1 MNTSSDNL
9 DEGLIDNYKKLR
21 KTGKEIEN
29 MTEPLRK
36 QASKSI
42 GNAVKNL
49 TKGNKKDT
57 NVVKQSDVSKKA
69 AEFTK
74 DYNKTKNITVPKA
87 KKTPITPAMK
97 EKAFKQSFGKP
108 TGADP
113 TTGKGTY
120 KPPKNITNRNL
131 YVDKAGKPTPKG
143 IDKYIT
149 NRNTKGKF
157 KGADIKP
164 DTVSKG
170 LEKTA
175 KDIKNPTVRKST
187 ASQIQS
193 KYGGRRAE
201 TSKPNG
207 FKAFKNDPA
216 VKATRKV
223 SQARVDATKDITA
236 NVKSQGN
243 TYTRN
248 FNAKRNALYKDPW
261 NDAPNMKVKTSTTKA
276 QTSKLDLK
284 PPKGEIIGGPTGKA
298 STMKGPK
305 SSSVYKIK
313 FKDFSKKIASKS
325 STSGGKSSPV
335 LNKWSKSAGQKA
347 LGDVIKGKDYSKAI
361 RDRGTEII
369 KKGNE
374 TTSIVRANKQV
385 VDLAKSPA
393 KGGKLTASARGLE
406 NTSDLAKSPKIK
418 VSSDGPPPRSAA
430 SKMTNFPK
438 KGKVTGS
445 SWVTR
450 GYAKQFGALSGVAG
464 GIDKYKQERA
474 KGKGVLASATAG
486 ATKGS
491 ARGLGTYAGTV
502 VGTRYGGKLGGF
514 IGGTVGGAVGD
525 RAYEVGKNVT
535 KAVGKTFKSF
545 GKSNKYT
552 DTDAYKKLIKPKKPG
567 QKYKSIGIGS

>member
-131 YVDKAGKPTPKG
+131 YVDKAGKPTQKG

-201 TSKPNG
+201 TSKTNG

-216 VKATRKV
+216 VKTTRKV
-223 SQARVDATKDITA
+223 SQARVDATKDINA

-243 TYTRN
+243 TYTRS

-261 NDAPNMKVKTSTTKA
+261 NDAPNMKVKTSTAKA

-335 LNKWSKSAGQKA
+335 LNKWSKAAGQKA

-369 KKGNE
+369 KKGKE

-406 NTSDLAKSPKIK
+406 NTSDLAKSPKVTFNNRSTSK
-418 VSSDGPPPRSAA
+418 SVRSDL

-450 GYAKQFGALSGVAG
+450 GYAKQFGVANAIGSGVSTYKKEKQAG
-464 GIDKYKQERA
+464 KSNVA
-474 KGKGVLASATAG
+474 AATSGVLKGG
-486 ATKGS
+486 AK
-491 ARGLGTYAGTV
+491 GLGTYAGTI
-502 VGTRYGGKLGGF
+502 VGTKLGGKLGGLV
-514 IGGTVGGAVGD
+514 GGTVGGAVTGG
-525 RAYEVGKNVT
+525 AYEIGK
-535 KAVGKTFKSF
+535 KTFKMF
-545 GKSNKYT
+545 TKKKTPYNKT
-552 DTDAYKKLIKPKKPG
+552 RQYKALPQTSRI
-567 QKYKSIGIGS
+567 SS

>member
-113 TTGKGTY
+113 KTGKGTY

-131 YVDKAGKPTPKG
+131 YVDKAGKPTEKG

-149 NRNTKGKF
+149 NRQTKGKF

-170 LEKTA
+170 LTQAA
-175 KDIKNPTVRKST
+175 KDIKDPAIRKST
-187 ASQIQS
+187 AAQITT
-193 KYGGRRAE
+193 KYGGRRAK
-201 TSKPNG
+201 TVNQ
-207 FKAFKNDPA
+207 AN
-216 VKATRKV
+216 V
-223 SQARVDATKDITA
+223 SARTDATKDIKA
-236 NVKSQGN
+236 NVKTQGN
-243 TYTRN
+243 TYSKG
-248 FNAKRNALYKDPW
+248 FNAKRNALYSDPW
-261 NDAPNMKVKTSTTKA
+261 KDAPNMKVKTSTAKG

-284 PPKGEIIGGPTGKA
+284 PPKGEIIGGPKGKA
-298 STMKGPK
+298 STVKGPK

-347 LGDVIKGKDYSKAI
+347 LNDVIKGKDYSKAI

-385 VDLAKSPA
+385 VDLAKSSE

-406 NTSDLAKSPKIK
+406 NTSDLAKSPKVTINTSK
-418 VSSDGPPPRSAA
+418 PVRSDA

-450 GYAKQFGALSGVAG
+450 GYAKQFGVVNAIGSGISTYKKEKQAGKSNVAAATSGALKG
-464 GIDKYKQERA
+464 GA
-474 KGKGVLASATAG
+474 K
-486 ATKGS
+486 
-491 ARGLGTYAGTV
+491 GLGTYAGTI
-502 VGTRYGGKLGGF
+502 VGTKFGGKLGGLV
-514 IGGTVGGAVGD
+514 GGTVGGAVTGG
-525 RAYEVGKNVT
+525 AYEIGK
-535 KAVGKTFKSF
+535 KTFKMF
-545 GKSNKYT
+545 TKKKTPYNKT
-552 DTDAYKKLIKPKKPG
+552 RQYKALPQTSRI
-567 QKYKSIGIGS
+567 SS

>member
-113 TTGKGTY
+113 KTGKGTY

-131 YVDKAGKPTPKG
+131 YVDKAGKPTEKG

-149 NRNTKGKF
+149 NRQTKGKF

-170 LEKTA
+170 LTQAA
-175 KDIKNPTVRKST
+175 KDIKDPAIRKST
-187 ASQIQS
+187 AAQITT
-193 KYGGRRAE
+193 KYGGRRAK
-201 TSKPNG
+201 TVNQ
-207 FKAFKNDPA
+207 AN
-216 VKATRKV
+216 V
-223 SQARVDATKDITA
+223 SARTDATKDIKA
-236 NVKSQGN
+236 NVKTQGN
-243 TYTRN
+243 TYSKG
-248 FNAKRNALYKDPW
+248 FNAKRNALYSDPW
-261 NDAPNMKVKTSTTKA
+261 KDAPNMKVKTSTAKG

-284 PPKGEIIGGPTGKA
+284 PPKGEIIGGPKGKA
-298 STMKGPK
+298 STVKGPK

-369 KKGNE
+369 KKGKE

-406 NTSDLAKSPKIK
+406 TTPDLAKSPKVTFNNRSTSK
-418 VSSDGPPPRSAA
+418 SVRSDL

-450 GYAKQFGALSGVAG
+450 GYAKQFGVANAIGSGVSTYKKEKQAG
-464 GIDKYKQERA
+464 KSNVA
-474 KGKGVLASATAG
+474 AATSGVLKGG
-486 ATKGS
+486 AK
-491 ARGLGTYAGTV
+491 GLGTYAGTI
-502 VGTRYGGKLGGF
+502 VGTKFGGKLGGLV
-514 IGGTVGGAVGD
+514 GGTVGGAVTGG
-525 RAYEVGKNVT
+525 AYEIGK
-535 KAVGKTFKSF
+535 KTFKMF
-545 GKSNKYT
+545 TKKKTPYNKT
-552 DTDAYKKLIKPKKPG
+552 RQYKALPQTSRI
-567 QKYKSIGIGS
+567 SS

>member
-113 TTGKGTY
+113 KTGKGTY

-131 YVDKAGKPTPKG
+131 YVDKAGKPTEKG

-149 NRNTKGKF
+149 NRQTKGKF

-170 LEKTA
+170 LTQAA
-175 KDIKNPTVRKST
+175 KDIKDPAIRKST
-187 ASQIQS
+187 AAQITT
-193 KYGGRRAE
+193 KYGGRRAK
-201 TSKPNG
+201 TVNQ
-207 FKAFKNDPA
+207 AN
-216 VKATRKV
+216 V
-223 SQARVDATKDITA
+223 SARTDATKDIKA
-236 NVKSQGN
+236 NVKTQGN
-243 TYTRN
+243 TYSKG
-248 FNAKRNALYKDPW
+248 FNAKRNALYSDPW
-261 NDAPNMKVKTSTTKA
+261 KDAPNMKVKTSTAKG

-284 PPKGEIIGGPTGKA
+284 PPKGEIIGGPKGKA
-298 STMKGPK
+298 STVKGPK

-335 LNKWSKSAGQKA
+335 LNKWSKSSGQKA

-369 KKGNE
+369 KKGKE

-406 NTSDLAKSPKIK
+406 TTPDLAKSPKVTFNNRSTSK
-418 VSSDGPPPRSAA
+418 SVRSDL

-450 GYAKQFGALSGVAG
+450 GYAKQFGVANAIGSGVSTYKKEKQAG
-464 GIDKYKQERA
+464 KSNVA
-474 KGKGVLASATAG
+474 AATSGVLKGG
-486 ATKGS
+486 AK
-491 ARGLGTYAGTV
+491 GLGTYAGTI
-502 VGTRYGGKLGGF
+502 VGTKFGGKLGGLV
-514 IGGTVGGAVGD
+514 GGTVGGAVTGG
-525 RAYEVGKNVT
+525 AYEIGK
-535 KAVGKTFKSF
+535 KTFKMF
-545 GKSNKYT
+545 TKKKTPYNKT
-552 DTDAYKKLIKPKKPG
+552 RQYKALPQTSRI
-567 QKYKSIGIGS
+567 SS

>member
-113 TTGKGTY
+113 KTGKGTY

-131 YVDKAGKPTPKG
+131 YVDKAGKPTEKG

-149 NRNTKGKF
+149 NRQTKGKF

-170 LEKTA
+170 LTQAA
-175 KDIKNPTVRKST
+175 KDIKDPAIRKST
-187 ASQIQS
+187 AAQITT
-193 KYGGRRAE
+193 KYGGRRAK
-201 TSKPNG
+201 TVNQ
-207 FKAFKNDPA
+207 AN
-216 VKATRKV
+216 V
-223 SQARVDATKDITA
+223 SARTDATKDIKA
-236 NVKSQGN
+236 NVKTQGN
-243 TYTRN
+243 TYSKG
-248 FNAKRNALYKDPW
+248 FNAKRNALYSDPW
-261 NDAPNMKVKTSTTKA
+261 KDAPNMKVKTSTAKG

-284 PPKGEIIGGPTGKA
+284 PPKGEIIGGPKGKA
-298 STMKGPK
+298 STVKGPK

-347 LGDVIKGKDYSKAI
+347 LSDVIKGKDYSKAI

-369 KKGNE
+369 KKGKE

-406 NTSDLAKSPKIK
+406 TTPDLAKSPKVTFNNRSTSK
-418 VSSDGPPPRSAA
+418 SVRSDL

-450 GYAKQFGALSGVAG
+450 GYAKQFGVANAIGSGVSTYKKEKQAG
-464 GIDKYKQERA
+464 KSNVA
-474 KGKGVLASATAG
+474 AATSGVLKGG
-486 ATKGS
+486 AK
-491 ARGLGTYAGTV
+491 GLGTYAGTI
-502 VGTRYGGKLGGF
+502 VGTKFGGKLGGLV
-514 IGGTVGGAVGD
+514 GGTVGGAVTGG
-525 RAYEVGKNVT
+525 AYEIGK
-535 KAVGKTFKSF
+535 KTFKMF
-545 GKSNKYT
+545 TKKKTPYNKT
-552 DTDAYKKLIKPKKPG
+552 RQYKALPQTSRI
-567 QKYKSIGIGS
+567 SS

>member
-21 KTGKEIEN
+21 KTGKEVEN
-29 MTEPLRK
+29 MTKPLRD

-42 GNAVKNL
+42 GNAFKNL

-113 TTGKGTY
+113 KTGKGTY

-131 YVDKAGKPTPKG
+131 YVDKAGKPTEKG

-149 NRNTKGKF
+149 NRQTKGKF

-170 LEKTA
+170 LTQAA
-175 KDIKNPTVRKST
+175 KDIKDPAIRKST

-193 KYGGRRAE
+193 KYGGRRAK
-201 TSKPNG
+201 TVNQ
-207 FKAFKNDPA
+207 AN
-216 VKATRKV
+216 V
-223 SQARVDATKDITA
+223 SARTDATKDIKA
-236 NVKSQGN
+236 NVKTQGN
-243 TYTRN
+243 TYSKG
-248 FNAKRNALYKDPW
+248 FNAKRNALYSDPW
-261 NDAPNMKVKTSTTKA
+261 KDAPNMKVKTSTAKG

-284 PPKGEIIGGPTGKA
+284 PPKGEIIGGPKGKA
-298 STMKGPK
+298 STVKGPK

-406 NTSDLAKSPKIK
+406 TTPDLAKSPKVTFNNRSTSK
-418 VSSDGPPPRSAA
+418 SVRSDL

-450 GYAKQFGALSGVAG
+450 GYAKQFGVANAIGSGVSTYKKEKQAG
-464 GIDKYKQERA
+464 KSNVA
-474 KGKGVLASATAG
+474 AATSGVLKGG
-486 ATKGS
+486 AK
-491 ARGLGTYAGTV
+491 GLGTYAGTI
-502 VGTRYGGKLGGF
+502 VGTKFGGKLGGLV
-514 IGGTVGGAVGD
+514 GGTVGGAVTGG
-525 RAYEVGKNVT
+525 AYEIGK
-535 KAVGKTFKSF
+535 KTFKMF
-545 GKSNKYT
+545 TKKKTPYNKT
-552 DTDAYKKLIKPKKPG
+552 RQYKALPQTSRI
-567 QKYKSIGIGS
+567 SS

>member
-21 KTGKEIEN
+21 KTGKEVEN
-29 MTEPLRK
+29 MTKPLRD

-42 GNAVKNL
+42 GNAFKNL

-74 DYNKTKNITVPKA
+74 DYNKTNNITVPKA

-113 TTGKGTY
+113 KTGKGTY

-131 YVDKAGKPTPKG
+131 YVDKAGKPTEKG

-149 NRNTKGKF
+149 NRQTKGKF

-170 LEKTA
+170 LTQAA
-175 KDIKNPTVRKST
+175 KDIKDPAIRKST
-187 ASQIQS
+187 AAQITT
-193 KYGGRRAE
+193 KYGGRRAK
-201 TSKPNG
+201 TVNQ
-207 FKAFKNDPA
+207 AN
-216 VKATRKV
+216 V
-223 SQARVDATKDITA
+223 SARTDATKDIKA
-236 NVKSQGN
+236 NVKTQGN
-243 TYTRN
+243 TYSKG
-248 FNAKRNALYKDPW
+248 FNSKRNALYSDPW
-261 NDAPNMKVKTSTTKA
+261 KDAPNMKVKTSTAKG

-284 PPKGEIIGGPTGKA
+284 PPKGEIIGGPKGKA
-298 STMKGPK
+298 STVKGPK

-347 LGDVIKGKDYSKAI
+347 LSDVIKGKDYSKAI

-369 KKGNE
+369 KKGKE

-385 VDLAKSPA
+385 VDLAKSPE

-406 NTSDLAKSPKIK
+406 NTSDLAKSPKVK
-418 VSSDGPPPRSAA
+418 VSPDGPPPRSAA

-450 GYAKQFGALSGVAG
+450 GYAKQFGALSGVSG

-474 KGKGVLASATAG
+474 KGKGVLASASAG

-525 RAYEVGKNVT
+525 KAYEVGKNVT
-535 KAVGKTFKSF
+535 KAIGKTFKSF

-552 DTDAYKKLIKPKKPG
+552 DTDAYKKLIKPNKPG

>member
-21 KTGKEIEN
+21 KTGKEVEN
-29 MTEPLRK
+29 MTKPLRD

-42 GNAVKNL
+42 GNAFKNL

-113 TTGKGTY
+113 KTGKGTY
-120 KPPKNITNRNL
+120 KPPKNIANRNL
-131 YVDKAGKPTPKG
+131 YVDKAGKPTEKG

-149 NRNTKGKF
+149 NRQTKGKF

-170 LEKTA
+170 LTQAA
-175 KDIKNPTVRKST
+175 KDIKDPAIRKST
-187 ASQIQS
+187 AAQITT
-193 KYGGRRAE
+193 KYGGRRAK
-201 TSKPNG
+201 TVNQ
-207 FKAFKNDPA
+207 AN
-216 VKATRKV
+216 V
-223 SQARVDATKDITA
+223 SARTDATKDIKA
-236 NVKSQGN
+236 NVKTQGN
-243 TYTRN
+243 TYSKG
-248 FNAKRNALYKDPW
+248 FNAKRNALYSDPW
-261 NDAPNMKVKTSTTKA
+261 KDAPNMKVKTSTAKG

-284 PPKGEIIGGPTGKA
+284 PPKGEIIGGPKGKA
-298 STMKGPK
+298 STVKGPK

-335 LNKWSKSAGQKA
+335 LNKWSKSAGQNA
-347 LGDVIKGKDYSKAI
+347 LSDVIKGKDYSKAI

-369 KKGNE
+369 KKGKE

-385 VDLAKSPA
+385 VDLAKSPE

-406 NTSDLAKSPKIK
+406 NTSDLAKSPKVK

-450 GYAKQFGALSGVAG
+450 GYAKQFGALSGVSG

-525 RAYEVGKNVT
+525 KAYEVGKNVT
-535 KAVGKTFKSF
+535 KAIGKTFKSF

-552 DTDAYKKLIKPKKPG
+552 DTDAYKKLIKPNKPG

>member
-113 TTGKGTY
+113 KTGKGTY

-131 YVDKAGKPTPKG
+131 YVDKAGKPTEKG

-149 NRNTKGKF
+149 NRQTKGKF

-170 LEKTA
+170 LTQAA
-175 KDIKNPTVRKST
+175 KDIKDPAIRKST
-187 ASQIQS
+187 AAQITT
-193 KYGGRRAE
+193 KYGGRRAK
-201 TSKPNG
+201 TVNQ
-207 FKAFKNDPA
+207 AN
-216 VKATRKV
+216 V
-223 SQARVDATKDITA
+223 SARTDATKDIKA
-236 NVKSQGN
+236 NVKTQGN
-243 TYTRN
+243 TYSKG
-248 FNAKRNALYKDPW
+248 FNSKRNALYSDPW
-261 NDAPNMKVKTSTTKA
+261 KDAPNMKVKTSTAKG

-284 PPKGEIIGGPTGKA
+284 PPKGEIIGGPKGKA
-298 STMKGPK
+298 STVKGPK
-305 SSSVYKIK
+305 SSSVYRIK

-335 LNKWSKSAGQKA
+335 LNKWSKSSGQKA

-361 RDRGTEII
+361 RDRGIELI

-406 NTSDLAKSPKIK
+406 NTSDLAKSPKVTFNNRSTSK
-418 VSSDGPPPRSAA
+418 SVRSDL

-450 GYAKQFGALSGVAG
+450 GYAKQFGVANAIGSGVSTYKKEKQAG
-464 GIDKYKQERA
+464 KSNVA
-474 KGKGVLASATAG
+474 AATSGVLKGG
-486 ATKGS
+486 AK
-491 ARGLGTYAGTV
+491 GLGTYAGTI
-502 VGTRYGGKLGGF
+502 VGTKFGGKLGGLV
-514 IGGTVGGAVGD
+514 GGTVGGAVTGG
-525 RAYEVGKNVT
+525 AYEIGK
-535 KAVGKTFKSF
+535 KTFKMF
-545 GKSNKYT
+545 TKKKTPYNKT
-552 DTDAYKKLIKPKKPG
+552 RQYKALPQTSRI
-567 QKYKSIGIGS
+567 SS